1 MFKHAT
7 SKFTVIIF
15 GIYLNNRNIFII
27 YICQKKIIAKVAHIE
42 SHTLH
47 LFQIKPFYKFMTIL
61 SLSKFKLIALKG
73 FFLVM
78 LNH

>member
-47 LFQIKPFYKFMTIL
+47 LF
-61 SLSKFKLIALKG
+61 
-73 FFLVM
+73 
-78 LNH
+78 